1 MDKKKDLL
9 WDHMRS
15 PHSKSS
21 EQIHLLRLY
30 KNKKIRPVLHM
41 SSPKGQSLND
51 AIDMLTVDKLNMS
64 SPKLLRK
71 S

>member
-1 MDKKKDLL
+1 MGPYEEPPFEEFRANPLIEIVQKL
-9 WDHMRS
+9 
-15 PHSKSS
+15 
-21 EQIHLLRLY
+21 
-30 KNKKIRPVLHM
+30 KIRPVLHM
-41 SSPKGQSLND
+41 SSPKGQSFNA